1 MRATACR
8 KWPRSAPQ
16 PPSRAFG
23 QARSESPYPAA
34 TCRFVDLE
42 TGLRVLPPG
51 ETGEL
56 RVRGPHM
63 MTGYRNRPEETAQTI
78 RDGFIYTG
86 DIGHVDEDG
95 FVFITD
101 RKKDVV
107 FVSGFNVFPREVEE
121 LIHTHPSVGIAGVV
135 GVPDAHRRRAP
146 GRLRRPSNGRDGRP
160 DRDLAVLRGRAGQLQ
175 APQRG
180 AGG

>member
-1 MRATACR
+1 
-8 KWPRSAPQ
+8 
-16 PPSRAFG
+16 
-23 QARSESPYPAA
+23 
-34 TCRFVDLE
+34 
-42 TGLRVLPPG
+42 
-51 ETGEL
+51 
-56 RVRGPHM
+56 M

-121 LIHTHPSVGIAGVV
+121 LIHTHPSVGMAGVV
-135 GVPDAHRRRAP
+135 GVPDVRSGGERLVAFVVPRTGETVDPTEISLYCAARLVSYKCPSEVRVVEQLPITAAHKLDHVA
-146 GRLRRPSNGRDGRP
+146 LRRVARGEQ
-160 DRDLAVLRGRAGQLQ
+160 DLSTG
-175 APQRG
+175 
-180 AGG
+180 